1 MINTLKNEL
10 LVLDVI
16 NMLTVDDFSFLHGL
30 DSVLLLRVSLQ
41 PADLDVTKGTYGI
54 QKHKIY

>member
-1 MINTLKNEL
+1 MIDTLKNEL

-30 DSVLLLRVSLQ
+30 DSVLLLGVSLQ

-54 QKHKIY
+54 QKQYYY